1 MTNFETKTEE
11 IFFLKGIETL
21 QLVLIPKSL

>member
-1 MTNFETKTEE
+1 MTNFETKKEE
-11 IFFLKGIETL
+11 NCFLKGIETL